1 MPAARN
7 YIVDGRRTSLRLE
20 DEFASALQD
29 ITAREATLPGL
40 LIADAVRARP
50 ELGRTSATRAYI
62 LHFYRERDTLD
73 AMGPLRRVSGASAPL
88 AANPAAGAA
97 A

>member
-1 MPAARN
+1 MPVSRN
-7 YIVDGRRTSLRLE
+7 CFVNGKRTSLRLE
-20 DEFASALQD
+20 DEFVSALED
-29 ITAREATLPGL
+29 IAVREATLPGL
-40 LIADAVRARP
+40 LIARAVTRRP

-62 LHFYRERDTLD
+62 LCFYRDSLD
-73 AMGPLRRVSGASAPL
+73 ALDPRRRVSGASAPL